1 MESREGHGY
10 GVLREMTLPRA
21 AAQALQVLTYC
32 SIVTAIYW
40 ERDHRTMNALVIRF
54 LLGIGLPGLL
64 VSPGV
69 AEDLVFIKTSNTPSG
84 HVEVHIASAS
94 SNYQRK
100 IVETATGFGNEN
112 DGVWELLPNRDLV
125 FIKTGNTPN
134 GHVEVHIASASS
146 NYQQKVIETAT
157 TFGSENDG
165 VWELLPNRDLVFIKT
180 GNTPSGHVE
189 IHIASASSNYQQR
202 IVETTTTFGNENDG
216 VWQLLPNR
224 DLAFIKISNTANGHV
239 EVHIASASS
248 NYQQR
253 IVETATTFGSEID
266 GVWKL
271 LPNGDLVFIKTEN
284 TPNGHVEVHIAS
296 ASSNYQHRIIETAT
310 SFGDEYDGSWSIVD
324 TPDPS
329 NLSDQDHL
337 NLYYECMASRPVD
350 LLGFANLVAG
360 MFAGDPGALIQPFVD
375 GYKNGQGCR
384 AFLTSAQQQQQDA
397 NQLKSNIDNGAGVS
411 GHQGVYTH

>member
-125 FIKTGNTPN
+125 
-134 GHVEVHIASASS
+134 
-146 NYQQKVIETAT
+146 
-157 TFGSENDG
+157 
-165 VWELLPNRDLVFIKT
+165 
-180 GNTPSGHVE
+180 
-189 IHIASASSNYQQR
+189 
-202 IVETTTTFGNENDG
+202 
-216 VWQLLPNR
+216 
-224 DLAFIKISNTANGHV
+224 
-239 EVHIASASS
+239 
-248 NYQQR
+248 
-253 IVETATTFGSEID
+253 
-266 GVWKL
+266 
-271 LPNGDLVFIKTEN
+271 
-284 TPNGHVEVHIAS
+284 
-296 ASSNYQHRIIETAT
+296 
-310 SFGDEYDGSWSIVD
+310 
-324 TPDPS
+324 
-329 NLSDQDHL
+329 
-337 NLYYECMASRPVD
+337 
-350 LLGFANLVAG
+350 
-360 MFAGDPGALIQPFVD
+360 
-375 GYKNGQGCR
+375 
-384 AFLTSAQQQQQDA
+384 
-397 NQLKSNIDNGAGVS
+397 
-411 GHQGVYTH
+411 